1 MLVKYN
7 RPLYNNKKNKGK
19 NNMNIQ
25 DRLTDLEMFV
35 STQEQVIE
43 DLNAEVIHLSK
54 MVESLTNQV
63 KLLRE
68 LYKEPTVKP
77 LSEEIPPPH
86 Y

>member
-1 MLVKYN
+1 
-7 RPLYNNKKNKGK
+7 
-19 NNMNIQ
+19 MNIQ

>member
-1 MLVKYN
+1 
-7 RPLYNNKKNKGK
+7 
-19 NNMNIQ
+19 MNIQ

-43 DLNAEVIHLSK
+43 DLNAEVIRLSK
-54 MVESLTNQV
+54 LVESLMGQV

-68 LYKEPTVKP
+68 MNKEPMVKP
-77 LSEEIPPPH
+77 LSEETPPPH

>member
-1 MLVKYN
+1 
-7 RPLYNNKKNKGK
+7 
-19 NNMNIQ
+19 MNIQ

-68 LYKEPTVKP
+68 LYKEPAVKP
-77 LSEEIPPPH
+77 LSEETPPPH